1 MIEFLKHVLNGQNQF
16 ASGGLLLMVIGAIGA
31 YMRAIPARIWH
42 WFVDQTTMSITVKD
56 EDAAFHWVKQ
66 WFAEQ
71 KFLKRV
77 RRVDLDTDCAQ

>member
-1 MIEFLKHVLNGQNQF
+1 MIDFLKHVLSGQNQF

-66 WFAEQ
+66 
-71 KFLKRV
+71 
-77 RRVDLDTDCAQ
+77 